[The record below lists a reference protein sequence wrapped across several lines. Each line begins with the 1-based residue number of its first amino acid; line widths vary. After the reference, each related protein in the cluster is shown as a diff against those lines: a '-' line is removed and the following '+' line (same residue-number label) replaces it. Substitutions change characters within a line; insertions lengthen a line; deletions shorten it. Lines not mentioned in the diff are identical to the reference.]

1 MDSDALKHFKTTVKY
16 HEDLKQFECGIP
28 WMHGSPPNDLPHN
41 RYIVLNM
48 FKSTMRKL
56 DKDPIKRTQ
65 YKEVHLSEVA
75 SNFIEPVPISE
86 LEDPNVKMHFLH
98 HFPVYKKDP
107 NSTTPCRRVFNAS
120 FRVKGNVSLNDC
132 MLKGPSLTPNIL
144 KVQLRMRLKKYLM
157 CADVSKAFLRVLLR
171 YVDRNFTCF
180 YVRKTWEDPNSP
192 VEVFRFKVVLFGSTA
207 LPFLLNA
214 TILHLFE
221 CNDLLD
227 FLMDCYVDNLFF

>member
-1 MDSDALKHFKTTVKY
+1 
-16 HEDLKQFECGIP
+16 
-28 WMHGSPPNDLPHN
+28 
-41 RYIVLNM
+41 M
-48 FKSTMRKL
+48 FQSTMRKL

-75 SNFIEPVPISE
+75 SNFIEPVPIGE

-107 NSTTPCRRVFNAS
+107 NSTTPYRRVFNAS

-171 YVDRNFTCF
+171 YEDRDFTCF
-180 YVRKTWEDPNSP
+180 FVRSNWEDPNSQ
-192 VEVFRFKVVLFGSTA
+192 VDVYRFR
-207 LPFLLNA
+207 
-214 TILHLFE
+214 
-221 CNDLLD
+221 
-227 FLMDCYVDNLFF
+227 